1 MSVAVL
7 LLAAA
12 VLITAEAGRS
22 RGRFGLD
29 PRPRSPRR
37 VRHSSADPFAAA
49 SAFDVLAVCLTAG
62 MPGAA
67 AAAASAP
74 SAPPALRAVLQRA
87 ADMLLLGGDPQ
98 VAWAAP
104 HRADDACQALMR
116 LARRSADSGSA
127 LAAGVAELAEQSRQN
142 AADTA
147 SAAAERAGVLIAG
160 PLGLCFLPAFIC
172 LGIVPVIAGLA
183 SEVFTGVLS

>member
-1 MSVAVL
+1 MSIATL

-12 VLITAEAGRS
+12 VLISTAAGRP
-22 RGRFGLD
+22 RGRIELD
-29 PRPRSPRR
+29 ARPPSRLPAHHTR
-37 VRHSSADPFAAA
+37 ADPLAAA

-62 MPGAA
+62 MPVSAA
-67 AAAASAP
+67 AAATAP
-74 SAPPALRAVLQRA
+74 SAPAALRAVLQRA
-87 ADMLLLGGDPQ
+87 ADTLVLGGDPQ
-98 VAWAAP
+98 IAWVAP
-104 HRADDACQALMR
+104 HGADDACQALMR
-116 LARRSADSGSA
+116 LARRSANSGSA
-127 LAAGVAELAEQSRQN
+127 LAHGVAELAEQSRQR
-142 AADTA
+142 AAAAA